1 MVAAIDSS
9 GLDSKINVY
18 NPDYIVAA
26 IVSIVLFILF
36 FISQTID
43 FNRLLIDFGAT
54 DGAISKARLI
64 YIYIAGYFIYILKLL
79 LAIFYIFILIAMIV
93 VILVLLIGLLKVKVP
108 KAAGVTGV
116 SGADDLITNMKANVY
131 KRVEYSIR
139 VIAVYIFG
147 FVSIKQFMLVF
158 LVCIPL
164 FLFFYYLYYALIIY
178 KPKNIAQD
186 QPDKIGHI
194 MNTNHH
200 FLLFLFVTLAVVSI
214 IYLFYLY
221 TYDLKVASK

>member
-9 GLDSKINVY
+9 GLDTKINVY
-18 NPDYIVAA
+18 NPDYVVAA

-54 DGAISKARLI
+54 DGAISKSRLI

-116 SGADDLITNMKANVY
+116 SGADDLITNMKSSVY

-178 KPKNIAQD
+178 NPKSIAND
-186 QPDKIGHI
+186 QPDKVGHI

-200 FLLFLFVTLAVVSI
+200 FLLFLFVTLAVISI

-221 TYDLKVASK
+221 TYDLKLASK